1 MQGSRWQPPMRTV
14 FGRRGG
20 FVVDQ
25 LKVPPVE
32 ASTLV
37 GRLQLW
43 TADSPL
49 ATVATE
55 LGIGYE

>member
-1 MQGSRWQPPMRTV
+1 MRTV